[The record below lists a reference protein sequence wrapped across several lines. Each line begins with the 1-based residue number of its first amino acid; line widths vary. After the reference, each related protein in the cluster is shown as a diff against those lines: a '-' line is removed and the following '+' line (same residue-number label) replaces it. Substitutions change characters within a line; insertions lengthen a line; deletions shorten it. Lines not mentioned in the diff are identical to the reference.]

1 MSQYLFP
8 KVQTDL
14 DLNGPILSFSTNPV
28 GLATTSGASVTLTG
42 IATVTFATTATP
54 DNAGSISYRW
64 YESGVGALS
73 DNTKFAGTG
82 TTTLTISDA
91 QTPGDNN
98 RKFYLEA
105 DYIPALNQTG
115 KAINGPLQSGIAT
128 ITVNPDIEIVSE
140 PSNRQALI
148 GANATFTV
156 NADLTDNSYGT
167 VSYQWQVD
175 GVNVSDGS
183 VQKTFTESTTISTN
197 VDRTF
202 TSDGSITLTNAT
214 NVELT
219 VAGAQ
224 GGDGGSDAGGP
235 GGGGYQGRAG
245 KFPYVDGSRTLEFKI
260 GRRGNGGSSGNAS
273 AYGSGGASTYAK
285 GGDGG
290 GAGPGGWSGGGG
302 GGGGATAVY
311 DSVKGGYTIVSAGGG
326 GGGGGSWNRGAQG
339 PPNGIGVGLGY
350 GRVQSAMA
358 SGSSSPDPGDRGS
371 TPGGDGGGG
380 GGGGGGAQPSNY
392 PGSGGGGA
400 GGADNSH
407 GGSGGNGGASGY
419 DPNYATFNLDGYGN
433 DGDGYVNIKF
443 TGTSQQDTSVVR
455 TTTFSGTNTDT
466 LTINSDRVGIQT
478 VRCIV
483 SSTAV
488 PDSTGISTTVR
499 YIAVDDPETYN
510 VNIEAIGNRDTATLS
525 SVNLFNGEYEFNVTG
540 SDPTNDRF
548 TTEYVF
554 YCPDKD
560 LNVEMDL
567 YGGKGIGFDE
577 EGGTNAIENF
587 RWSSGAEGGEGGY
600 SRIRFTMTRNT
611 EYVIAGLTESV
622 NAPFIYRKS
631 TLIACVG
638 GGGYGG
644 HYGRGGQGG
653 GVNVAGES
661 GQGRSN
667 GIGGIRI
674 DTGTLPSSG
683 IFGSLTT
690 LESVTPDTNASG
702 SDGGRT
708 IPCTRGVYYR
718 NQGVSECSDVGQ
730 VKFRLSNGTEVTN
743 TTSSITRGYKSGYNI
758 IQTAGT
764 RGGSDG
770 GNGGNGATGGGA
782 GNSSGGG
789 GGSGYTN
796 GEVTIID
803 SQLGGSTG
811 DAKVILR
818 IVS

>member
-350 GRVQSAMA
+350 GRVQAAMA

-466 LTINSDRVGIQT
+466 LTINSNRVGIQT

-499 YIAVDDPETYN
+499 YIAVDNAESYIVN
-510 VNIEAIGNRDTATLS
+510 VESIGQATTATLTNA
-525 SVNLFNGEYEFNVTG
+525 NLFNGDYEFNVTQG
-540 SDPTNDRF
+540 DPNNNRF
-548 TTEYVF
+548 TNLYSL
-554 YCPDKD
+554 YSPHKD
-560 LNVEMDL
+560 LSVEMDL
-567 YGGKGIGFDE
+567 YGGKGADK
-577 EGGTNAIENF
+577 
-587 RWSSGAEGGEGGY
+587 SGNSGGEGGY
-600 SRIRFTMTRNT
+600 SRVRFTMLRNV
-611 EYVIAGLTESV
+611 EYVIAGLTTSI
-622 NAPFIYRKS
+622 NTPFVYRKG

-638 GGGYGG
+638 GGGDAGTSGKGG
-644 HYGRGGQGG
+644 FGG
-653 GVNVAGES
+653 GVGVSGAAGF
-661 GQGRSN
+661 GRDA
-667 GIGGIRI
+667 GAGGIAVSA
-674 DTGTLPSSG
+674 GTLPSDG
-683 IFGSLTT
+683 IFGSATT
-690 LESVTPDTNASG
+690 IAAIAPDTKAAVPN
-702 SDGGRT
+702 GGRT
-708 IPCTRGVYYR
+708 IACTKGNYWK
-718 NQGVSECSDVGQ
+718 NQGIAACADVTSGST
-730 VKFRLSNGTEVTN
+730 FRIADGTSITN
-743 TTSSITRGYKSGYNI
+743 TSTSITRGYKDGYNI
-758 IQTAGT
+758 IQTAGSLVGN
-764 RGGSDG
+764 GGK
-770 GNGGNGATGGGA
+770 GGNGATGGSG
-782 GNSSGGG
+782 GEGGGGG